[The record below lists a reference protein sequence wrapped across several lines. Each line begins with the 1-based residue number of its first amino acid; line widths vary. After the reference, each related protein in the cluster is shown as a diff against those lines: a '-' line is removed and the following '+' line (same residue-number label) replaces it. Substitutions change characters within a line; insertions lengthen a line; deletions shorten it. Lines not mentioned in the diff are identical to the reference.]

1 MTRWLEIRQ
10 ILKNVSHK
18 GFFNLLSANVLI
30 NVLAFGLQLLVAG
43 ILSPDDVGRL
53 KILRTWLS
61 ILSILGSMGFSGSTL
76 KLCSENR
83 SQKEIKAIFNASII
97 FTFLTT
103 VSVYLLILLFNW
115 FELLSKESIIQSLV
129 PLALLPLAASG
140 MFTLFMNYYLARKEM
155 KLVSM
160 LTSINKSV
168 VFLLVIGFT
177 FFLGIKGYYIG
188 YNIAEF
194 CILLIVIYISRSKF
208 NVGKV
213 KLSALKKLFKLH
225 WNYALPSFLSNFLA
239 DLTTYADVLII
250 SYLLF
255 DEMNDVGFYSFAL
268 TLTVM
273 LKVLPATAQQITI
286 PYFSELSNQIDK
298 FKLTY
303 KKYSRILVT
312 IIVITLLL
320 VILVIPPMIDFIFK
334 GKYNASFLFFIPLA
348 VGWSIRQYNQ
358 IQAAALFGLGAISKM
373 AKSMF
378 FVLIINIIF
387 IFISLHF
394 WGLIGVAY
402 SSIPCAIVEI
412 LMFDYYLKREIK
424 KQEGSE
430 D

>member
-1 MTRWLEIRQ
+1 MTQWLEIRK
-10 ILKNVSHK
+10 IVKNVSTK

-30 NVLAFGLQLLVAG
+30 NVLAFALQLLVAG

-61 ILSILGSMGFSGSTL
+61 IFSILGSMGFSGSTL

-83 SQKEIKAIFNASII
+83 TEKEVKSIFSASII
-97 FTFLTT
+97 FTLITT
-103 VSVYLLILLFNW
+103 IAVYLLILLLNW

-129 PLALLPLAASG
+129 PLALLPLVVNG
-140 MFTLFMNYYLARKEM
+140 MFTLFMNYYLSRKEM
-155 KLVSM
+155 KKVSYI
-160 LTSINKSV
+160 TSINKTVAFILV
-168 VFLLVIGFT
+168 VGFT
-177 FFLGIKGYYIG
+177 LFFGIKGYYIG
-188 YNIAEF
+188 LNIAEF
-194 CILLIVIYISRSKF
+194 SVVLIVIYLGRSKF
-208 NVGKV
+208 NIGKIDF
-213 KLSALKKLFKLH
+213 SSLKGMFKLH

-273 LKVLPATAQQITI
+273 LKVLPATVQQITI

-303 KKYSRILVT
+303 RKYSRILVV
-312 IIVITLLL
+312 IIAVTLLL
-320 VILVIPPMIDFIFK
+320 VLLIIPPMIDFIFK
-334 GKYNASFLFFIPLA
+334 GKYNASFYFFIPLA
-348 VGWSIRQYNQ
+348 VGWSIRQFNQ

-378 FVLIINIIF
+378 YVLIINVIF

-394 WGLIGVAY
+394 GGLIGVAY
-402 SSIPCAIVEI
+402 SSIPCALVEI
-412 LMFDYYLKREIK
+412 LMFDYYLRKQIK
-424 KQEGSE
+424 KQEE
-430 D
+430 